1 MHQVVLSFC
10 LNPPLTEK
18 MDGVLGTLPRGS
30 KVRCLAPMVRAG
42 SLALRSLALDYGCD
56 LVWSEELIDF
66 KLLETRRVVNEDL
79 KTVDYLVDY
88 REKTVVFFRTHECE
102 KGRVI
107 LQLGTGSPDTALQAA
122 KKVEA
127 DVAAIDINM
136 GCPKKFST
144 QGGMGAALLE
154 NQDVACEII
163 RKVKSGVSIPV
174 TAKIRIVNN
183 VEDTVAFIRKLE
195 EAGVSAVTLHLRRK
209 GDTETTDA
217 QTYETL
223 KRVIDMGIKVPIIA
237 NGDMYTSGRITEMIA
252 ESGCAGVM
260 LARPFLYNPS
270 ICREEGPLKQL
281 DIMKAF
287 LTKCLQFDTVYQVIK
302 YTLMEM
308 IIIRRH
314 PPSVLKELGTAQDKT
329 RYATSDPIWLQ
340 ITRAKSTRDIFAAFD
355 MQAEYAAVYGDGP
368 APTMKQKNS
377 SKRGA
382 DGSQHPNSRKAV
394 RREEET
400 ASHPKVFSDS
410 YFLSEE
416 KKESDG
422 TVVVSPASDGT
433 PYEIIVATEEHA
445 PSIKAVTNEAYVV
458 DKFFKLPEY
467 YDRFTLA
474 DVQGMMK
481 DPNSVFLVVRHIA
494 DGALSGSLYLTVSTS
509 PLDAAAQGQG
519 EGHVEGL
526 FSAVAVSP
534 SYSRQGIGSALIR
547 AAEKFTLDRLR
558 EQGGGTK
565 GKPGTATLK
574 MGVISAREDL
584 FKWYAKQGFEMGIEL
599 PHTEELQMI
608 CLPGT
613 DVRLV
618 EMSKSLA

>member
-1 MHQVVLSFC
+1 
-10 LNPPLTEK
+10 
-18 MDGVLGTLPRGS
+18 MDGVLSIVPRGS
-30 KVRCLAPMVRAG
+30 KVKCLAPMVRAG

-79 KTVDYLVDY
+79 KTIDYLVDY
-88 REKTVVFFRTHECE
+88 RDKTVVFFRTHECE
-102 KGRVI
+102 KGRII

-136 GCPKKFST
+136 GCPKKFSI

-154 NQDVACEII
+154 KQDLACEII

-174 TAKIRIVNN
+174 TAKIRIVND

-209 GDTETTDA
+209 GDAETSDA

-223 KRVIDMGIKVPIIA
+223 KRVIDMGIRVPVIA
-237 NGDMYTSGRITEMIA
+237 NGDMYTGERITKMIT

-287 LTKCLQFDTVYQVIK
+287 LAKCLQFDVVHQVTK

-308 IIIRRH
+308 IITRRH
-314 PPSVLKELGTAQDKT
+314 PSSVLRELGTAHDKT
-329 RYATSDPIWLQ
+329 RFATSDRLWNQ
-340 ITRAKSTRDIFAAFD
+340 ITKAKSTKEICDAFD
-355 MQAEYAAVYGDGP
+355 MQKEYAAVYGDGP
-368 APTMKQKNS
+368 APSMKQKKS
-377 SKRGA
+377 GKRAVEGP
-382 DGSQHPNSRKAV
+382 DGQSVARKAL

-400 ASHPKVFSDS
+400 HSHPKTFSDS
-410 YFLSEE
+410 YFLPDDLKSDALVVIPASEE
-416 KKESDG
+416 
-422 TVVVSPASDGT
+422 TQ
-433 PYEIIVATEEHA
+433 YEIVVATEVHA
-445 PSIKAVTNEAYVV
+445 PSIMAVTNQAYVV
-458 DKFFKLPEY
+458 DQFFKLPQF

-474 DVQGMMK
+474 DVQQMMK
-481 DPNSVFLVVRHIA
+481 DQNSVFLVVRHVG
-494 DGALSGSLYLTVSTS
+494 DGAISGSLYLTVSERDTLS
-509 PLDAAAQGQG
+509 
-519 EGHVEGL
+519 VEGL

-534 SYSRQGIGSALIR
+534 KYSRQGIGTALIK
-547 AAEKFTLDRLR
+547 AAEKYTLNFLQDR
-558 EQGGGTK
+558 QKHPDGAA

-584 FKWYAKQGFEMGIEL
+584 FKWYAKQGFEVGAEL

-608 CLPGT
+608 CLP
-613 DVRLV
+613 DAQIKLI
-618 EMSKSLA
+618 EMSKCIS